1 MSIYPK
7 HGKNRGK
14 GETKGETK
22 GEERLAA
29 SAAGLSRS
37 PPAAPPYYVPLSGSG
52 VPPSYR
58 SLSYSSGRNSVIV
71 PRYRLG
77 KNVF

>member
-14 GETKGETK
+14 GGNKGGGK
-22 GEERLAA
+22 ARRIRGGPFPFSAR
-29 SAAGLSRS
+29 SAAVS
-37 PPAAPPYYVPLSGSG
+37 YYVPLSGSG

>member
-14 GETKGETK
+14 GGNKTK
-22 GEERLAA
+22 GEERPAA
-29 SAAGLSRS
+29 FAAGLSRS
-37 PPAAPPYYVPLSGSG
+37 SPAAPPYYVPLSGSG